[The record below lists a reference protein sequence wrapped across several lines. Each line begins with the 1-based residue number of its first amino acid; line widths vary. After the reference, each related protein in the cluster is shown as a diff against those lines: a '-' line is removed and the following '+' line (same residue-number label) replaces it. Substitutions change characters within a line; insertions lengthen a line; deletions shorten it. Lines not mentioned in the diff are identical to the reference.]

1 MEPVKLEG
9 LAPVDRILTAV
20 ALLVAAFWCALF
32 IAAAAGWTPGAGTG
46 FGWMASSWP
55 AALTRIMTY
64 ASLGLAGV
72 LGVRAAVGWD
82 SWLRRGVLVVVALVL
97 YYVARGSTG
106 YSTTHGSLV
115 TVTRLLGDL
124 GVVLALLLVV
134 LPLNSPGLRRAAVAL
149 VALGSVIP
157 LVNLLLAGQLTR
169 PWRALVDVRS
179 DALWRAML
187 SLQIFF
193 VLYLF
198 WNLVTWARLLG
209 QWSKSTGEL
218 IERGR
223 TLLLVVVAV
232 KLAWELIGVAGSLP
246 TFLGGSSPAWAASRN
261 DGWASWLTAALLA
274 AIGGA
279 WLWRRAPKAEWAT
292 SETEAPSGVEA
303 PSAPEDGSGLP
314 PPDAAHEPPESDPA
328 PLPATEHLLLFAAV
342 LAAPAIVAALLQMR
356 PTAVDVRSPT
366 AQLVIAGAV
375 ALAMATGWNSARG
388 HAYRV
393 LFAVGAGALVAAAA
407 YSARLSLAPNEVT
420 GHYLLAPLAAFGL
433 AAWVCWR
440 EGNRSRP
447 TARQRSRQLCAAAFC
462 ALLAGVVVFHVAPR
476 LRQIPFPFDSNSIGA
491 AGDQLLDPTM
501 AAAQYRDVA
510 PSWERW
516 WRGAGGT
523 FEPVTLDVAVT
534 VTVGLLLIESR
545 RRRRPAP
552 SGLAAVVVASSIY
565 AHSATL
571 SPTAWAGHA
580 WFYLAFAFPVVMTVV
595 VDARELNTPHPQ
607 RGRRLVGSLAAILF
621 LITVAGWS
629 LLSSALSPAVPLA
642 DRTFGFTRGLSLSFF
657 LAAMVAAVVA
667 GAIDPATVAP
677 ARPGHELAGG
687 IGVGQREV

>member
-1 MEPVKLEG
+1 MEPVKLGG
-9 LAPVDRILTAV
+9 LAPVDRTMTVV
-20 ALLVAAFWCALF
+20 ALVVAAFWCALF
-32 IAAAAGWTPGAGTG
+32 IAAAAGWTPGTGTG

-55 AALTRIMTY
+55 AAVTRITTY
-64 ASLGLAGV
+64 SSLGLAGV

-82 SWLRRGVLVVVALVL
+82 SWLRRGVLVVVAIVMF
-97 YYVARGSTG
+97 YVARGSTG
-106 YSTTHGSLV
+106 YSTTHGLLV

-134 LPLNSPGLRRAAVAL
+134 LPLNSRGLRRAAVAL
-149 VALGSVIP
+149 VAVGSVIP

-179 DALWRAML
+179 DPLWGVML

-223 TLLLVVVAV
+223 TLLLVIVAL
-232 KLAWELIGVAGSLP
+232 KLAWELAGLAGWLP

-261 DGWASWLTAALLA
+261 DGWASWLTAAVLA
-274 AIGGA
+274 AIGA
-279 WLWRRAPKAEWAT
+279 VWLWRRGPKAVSAT
-292 SETEAPSGVEA
+292 PETEAPPADQV
-303 PSAPEDGSGLP
+303 DP
-314 PPDAAHEPPESDPA
+314 PPEIEAAPQ
-328 PLPATEHLLLFAAV
+328 PATEHLLLFAAV

-356 PTAVDVRSPT
+356 PTSVDVRSAT

-375 ALAMATGWNSARG
+375 MLATATGWSSARG
-388 HAYRV
+388 HAYRG
-393 LFAVGAGALVAAAA
+393 LLAVGAGALVAAAA

-433 AAWVCWR
+433 AAWLCWR
-440 EGNRSRP
+440 EGNRVRP
-447 TARQRSRQLCAAAFC
+447 TARQRSWQVCAAAFC
-462 ALLAGVVVFHVAPR
+462 ALLAGVVIFHVAPR

-534 VTVGLLLIESR
+534 VTVGLLLVESR

-552 SGLAAVVVASSIY
+552 TGLAAVVVASSIY

-607 RGRRLVGSLAAILF
+607 RGRRLVGSLGAILF

-667 GAIDPATVAP
+667 GAIDPAPAPPAPPVRP
-677 ARPGHELAGG
+677 ARPDQDLAGG
-687 IGVGQREV
+687 IGVGQRAV